1 MIKPTLNEF
10 KSMAKQNAIIPVYKE
25 LLADLETPVSAYLKI
40 SRGYPYSFLLESVE
54 HAEILGRYSFL
65 GANPS
70 VIFKSKGNTVTIIR
84 NGTAETYTSQEPWF
98 ELRNLMNEYYPI
110 TYPSDLPSFFGGAV
124 GYISYDVVRF
134 FEKLPDTKPDNLGVP
149 DLYFMITDTMAIFDH
164 INNRILIV
172 SNAHNRSNPE
182 DAYNEAVRKINDMEE
197 RLRGPLAVST
207 EKIFRTS
214 DSVSLKSNFC
224 KEEFCQA
231 VVKAREYIC
240 SGDIFQV
247 VLSQR
252 FSRPVFASPINLY
265 RALRRINPSPYMLL
279 MQFPELSLVGSSPE
293 VMTQVKQ
300 NRCLLRP
307 IAGTRPRGSD
317 LEYDIALE
325 KELISDEKERAEHI
339 MLVDLGR
346 NDLGRVC
353 KIGSVKPVKNRF
365 MVIERYSHVM
375 HIVTEVEGELRP
387 DCNAFDALKATF
399 PMGTVSGAP
408 KIRAME
414 IIEELEPEKRGPYA
428 GGAGYISF
436 TGDMDTCIL
445 IRTMLIKDGTVY
457 IQAGA
462 GIVYDSEPEKEYME
476 TVNKAKALVKA
487 IELAEKGLE
496 L

>member
-1 MIKPTLNEF
+1 MIKPSLDEF
-10 KSMAKQNAIIPVYKE
+10 KSMAKQSAIIPVYKE
-25 LLADLETPVSAYLKI
+25 ILADLETPVSAYLKI

-54 HAEILGRYSFL
+54 HAEVLGRYSFL

-70 VIFKSKGNTVTIIR
+70 VIFRAKGNTISITR
-84 NGTAETYTSQEPWF
+84 NGTTGTYTSQEPWF
-98 ELRNLMNEYYPI
+98 ELRKLMNEYYPI
-110 TYPSDLPSFFGGAV
+110 LYPSDLPSFFGGAV
-124 GYISYDVVRF
+124 GYISYDVVRS
-134 FEKLPDTKPDNLGVP
+134 FEKLPDIKPDNLNVP
-149 DLYFMITDTMAIFDH
+149 DLYFMITDTMLIFDH

-172 SNAHNRSNPE
+172 SNAHIRSNAE
-182 DAYNEAVRKINDMEE
+182 NAYNEAVRKISEIEE
-197 RLRGPLAVST
+197 RLRGPLTVQT
-207 EKIFRTS
+207 ERIHHPADTLP
-214 DSVSLKSNFC
+214 LKSNFC
-224 KEEFCQA
+224 KEDFCSA

-252 FSRPVFASPINLY
+252 FSRPVFTSPINLY

-300 NRCLLRP
+300 KRCLLRP
-307 IAGTRPRGSD
+307 IAGTRARGNTPEDD
-317 LEYDIALE
+317 LRLE
-325 KELISDEKERAEHI
+325 NELIADEKERAEHI

-353 KIGSVKPVKNRF
+353 KIGTVQPVPNRF

-387 DCNAFDALKATF
+387 ECDAFDALKATF

-445 IRTMLIKDGTVY
+445 IRTMIIKDGYAY

-462 GIVYDSEPEKEYME
+462 GIVYDSDPEREYME

-487 IELAEKGLE
+487 VELAEKGLE

>member
-1 MIKPTLNEF
+1 MIKPTLDEF
-10 KSMAKQNAIIPVYKE
+10 KSMAKQSAIIPVYKE
-25 LLADLETPVSAYLKI
+25 ILADLETPVSAYLKI

-54 HAEILGRYSFL
+54 HAEVLGRYSFL

-70 VIFKSKGNTVTIIR
+70 VIFKAKGNSITITR
-84 NGTAETYTSQEPWF
+84 NGTTGTYSSSQPWF
-98 ELRNLMNEYYPI
+98 ELRKLMSEYHPI

-124 GYISYDVVRF
+124 GYISYDVVRS
-134 FEKLPDTKPDNLGVP
+134 FEKLPDIKPDNLGAP
-149 DLYFMITDTMAIFDH
+149 DLYFMITDTILIFDH
-164 INNRILIV
+164 INNRIFIV
-172 SNAHNRSNPE
+172 SNAHIRSNAE
-182 DAYNEAVRKINDMEE
+182 NAYNEAVRKISELEE
-197 RLRGPLAVST
+197 RLRGPLTVLT
-207 EKIFRTS
+207 ERIHHPV
-214 DSVSLKSNFC
+214 DNIPLKSNFC
-224 KEEFCQA
+224 KDDFCNA
-231 VVKAREYIC
+231 VIKAREYIC
-240 SGDIFQV
+240 NGDIFQV

-252 FSRPVFASPINLY
+252 FSRPIFVSPTNLY

-300 NRCLLRP
+300 KRCLLRP
-307 IAGTRPRGSD
+307 IAGTRPRGNNPEDD
-317 LEYDIALE
+317 LKLE
-325 KELISDEKERAEHI
+325 KELIADEKERAEHI

-346 NDLGRVC
+346 NDLGRVS
-353 KIGSVKPVKNRF
+353 KIGSVKPVPNRF

-375 HIVTEVEGELRP
+375 HIVTEVEGELKP
-387 DCNAFDALKATF
+387 ECDAFDALKATF

-445 IRTMLIKDGTVY
+445 IRTMIIKDGTAY

-462 GIVYDSEPEKEYME
+462 GIVYDSDPEREYIE

>member
-1 MIKPTLNEF
+1 MIYPSFDEF
-10 KSMAKQNAIIPVYKE
+10 RTIARQGSIVPVYKE

-54 HAEILGRYSFL
+54 HAEVLGRYSFL

-70 VIFKSKGNTVTIIR
+70 VIFQASGNNISITR
-84 NGTAETYTSQEPWF
+84 NGITGSFTSDQPWN
-98 ELRNLMNEYYPI
+98 ELRKLMKEYTPVI
-110 TYPSDLPSFFGGAV
+110 VPGLPSFFGGAV
-124 GYISYDVVRF
+124 GYISYDTIRF
-134 FEKLPDTKPDNLGVP
+134 FENIPDKNPDTLGLPDI
-149 DLYFMITDTMAIFDH
+149 YFMITDTLLIFDH
-164 INNRILIV
+164 LNNRIMIV
-172 SNAHNRSNPE
+172 SNAHIRSNAE
-182 DAYNEAVRKINDMEE
+182 NAYNESIRKIAEIE
-197 RLRGPLAVST
+197 ARLRGPLAVST
-207 EKIFRTS
+207 EHVHQTNGQIEI
-214 DSVSLKSNFC
+214 KSNFC
-224 KEEFCQA
+224 KEDFCKA
-231 VVKAREYIC
+231 VAKAREYIC
-240 SGDIFQV
+240 AGDIFQV

-252 FSRPVFASPINLY
+252 FSRPVYTSPVNLY

-279 MQFPELSLVGSSPE
+279 MQFPELALVGSSPE

-300 NRCLLRP
+300 RRCLLRP
-307 IAGTRPRGSD
+307 IAGTRPRGNTPEDD
-317 LEYDIALE
+317 LSLE
-325 KELISDEKERAEHI
+325 RELIADEKERAEHI

-353 KIGSVKPVKNRF
+353 KIGTVKPVPNRF

-387 DCNAFDALKATF
+387 ECDAFDALQATF

-414 IIEELEPEKRGPYA
+414 IIDELEPERRGPYA

-445 IRTMLIKDGTVY
+445 IRTMVIKEGVAY
-457 IQAGA
+457 LQAGA
-462 GIVYDSEPEKEYME
+462 GIVYDSDPEREYME
-476 TVNKAKALVKA
+476 TVNKAKALFKA
-487 IELAEKGLE
+487 VEFAEKGLE